1 MPHRGRCLIAPR
13 STVRAL
19 TADEP
24 LADEPLDESDVDA
37 DPLVQ
42 VARWYQD
49 AVDGG
54 LVQPDAMQLATTSSA
69 RTVLLKG
76 IDERGFSFFTD
87 YESRKGSE
95 LVADPRC
102 ALVLLWK
109 PLERQVTVT
118 GTATRVPSEESDE
131 YFATRPRGSQL
142 STWVSRQSTVIA
154 SRDVLTDALAEVER
168 RHPDVVP
175 RPPYWGGYV
184 VRPDTVE
191 LWKGR
196 RNRLHDRLRYRRDGD
211 AWVIERLAP

>member
-1 MPHRGRCLIAPR
+1 LA
-13 STVRAL
+13 
-19 TADEP
+19 ADDP
-24 LADEPLDESDVDA
+24 LVDEPLDEGDVDP

-49 AVDGG
+49 AIDGG
-54 LVQPDAMQLATTSSA
+54 LLQPDAMQLSTTTSA

-76 IDERGFSFFTD
+76 IDERGFSFFTS
-87 YESRKGSE
+87 YESRKGTE
-95 LVADPRC
+95 LAADQRC

-109 PLERQVTVT
+109 PLERQVAVT
-118 GTATRVPSEESDE
+118 GTASRVSPEESDE

-154 SRDVLTDALAEVER
+154 SRDVLTDALADVDR
-168 RHPDVVP
+168 RYPDVVP
-175 RPPYWGGYV
+175 RPPHWGGYL

-196 RNRLHDRLRYRRDGD
+196 RNRLHDRLRYRRDGE
-211 AWVIERLAP
+211 AWIIERLAP

>member
-1 MPHRGRCLIAPR
+1 M
-13 STVRAL
+13 STASSS
-19 TADEP
+19 TSSEPPIDES
-24 LADEPLDESDVDA
+24 LDERDVHP

-42 VARWYQD
+42 VARWFAD

-54 LVQPDAMQLATTSSA
+54 LVQPDAMQLATAHSA

-76 IDERGFSFFTD
+76 IDERGFSFFSN
-87 YESRKGSE
+87 YESRKGRE
-95 LVADPRC
+95 IDADPRC

-118 GTATRVPSEESDE
+118 GTAERVPAAESDE

-142 STWVSRQSTVIA
+142 STWVSRQSTVVE
-154 SRDVLTDALAEVER
+154 SRAALEGALAEVEAR
-168 RHPDVVP
+168 YPDVVP

-196 RNRLHDRLRYRRDGD
+196 RNRLHDRLRYRRDGG

>member
-1 MPHRGRCLIAPR
+1 
-13 STVRAL
+13 V
-19 TADEP
+19 TAEEP
-24 LADEPLDESDVDA
+24 LADEPLDEAAVDP

-49 AVDGG
+49 AIDAG
-54 LVQPDAMQLATTSSA
+54 LVQPDAMQLATATSA

-76 IDERGFSFFTD
+76 IDERGFSFFTS
-87 YESRKGSE
+87 YESRKGTD
-95 LVADPRC
+95 LAADPRC

-118 GTATRVPSEESDE
+118 GTASRVPAEESDA

-142 STWVSRQSTVIA
+142 STWVSNQSAVIA
-154 SRDVLTDALAEVER
+154 SRAVLTDALAAVER

-175 RPPYWGGYV
+175 RPPHWGGYV

-196 RNRLHDRLRYRRDGD
+196 RNRLHDRLRYRRDGGG
-211 AWVIERLAP
+211 WLLERLAP

>member
-1 MPHRGRCLIAPR
+1 M
-13 STVRAL
+13 SDAL
-19 TADEP
+19 P
-24 LADEPLDESDVDA
+24 DEPLDEADVDPDA
-37 DPLVQ
+37 LLQ
-42 VARWYQD
+42 VGRWYQD

-54 LVQPDAMQLATTSSA
+54 LVQPDAMQLATSSSA

-76 IDERGFSFFTD
+76 IDERGLSFFTS
-87 YESRKGSE
+87 YESRKGAD
-95 LVADPRC
+95 LAADPRC

-118 GTATRVPSEESDE
+118 GTASRLSDAESDE

-142 STWVSRQSTVIA
+142 STWVSRQSSVIA
-154 SRDVLTDALAEVER
+154 SRAVLTDALAEVEA

-211 AWVIERLAP
+211 TWVLERLAP

>member
-1 MPHRGRCLIAPR
+1 V
-13 STVRAL
+13 SDAL
-19 TADEP
+19 P
-24 LADEPLDESDVDA
+24 DEPLDEADVDPDA
-37 DPLVQ
+37 LLQ
-42 VARWYQD
+42 VGRWYQD

-54 LVQPDAMQLATTSSA
+54 LVQPDAMQLATSSSA

-76 IDERGFSFFTD
+76 IDERGLSFFTS
-87 YESRKGSE
+87 YESRKGAD
-95 LVADPRC
+95 LAADPRC

-118 GTATRVPSEESDE
+118 GTASRLSDAESDE

-142 STWVSRQSTVIA
+142 STWVSRQSSVIA
-154 SRDVLTDALAEVER
+154 SRAVLTDALAEVEA

-211 AWVIERLAP
+211 TWVLERLAP

>member
-1 MPHRGRCLIAPR
+1 M
-13 STVRAL
+13 
-19 TADEP
+19 ADE
-24 LADEPLDESDVDA
+24 LADEPLDEGDVDP

-49 AVDGG
+49 AIDAR
-54 LVQPDAMQLATTSSA
+54 LVQPDAMQVATATSA

-76 IDERGFSFFTD
+76 IDERGFSFFTN
-87 YESRKGSE
+87 YESRKGAD
-95 LVADPRC
+95 LAADPRC

-109 PLERQVTVT
+109 PLERQVIVT
-118 GTATRVPSEESDE
+118 GTASRVSAQESDE

-142 STWVSRQSTVIA
+142 STWVSMQSSVIA
-154 SRDVLTDALAEVER
+154 SRAVLTDALAEVER
-168 RHPDVVP
+168 RHPGVVP
-175 RPPYWGGYV
+175 RPPHWGGYV